1 MSPHRTPAV
10 SVVVSA
16 GLDVAFV
23 VIFVL
28 IGRGNHNEGFSPAGL
43 VTTLWPFL
51 AGLGIGWAAM
61 RAWRSPRRVVWTGIG
76 LWIATVAAGM
86 LLRAASGQ
94 GTALSF
100 VVVATLVLGIFLI
113 GWRAIAAFA
122 ARRRAV
128 AA

>member
-1 MSPHRTPAV
+1 MSSRRTPAA
-10 SVVVSA
+10 SVAVSA
-16 GLDVAFV
+16 GVDVALV

-28 IGRGNHNEGFSPAGL
+28 IGRGNHNEGFSPVGL

-51 AGLGIGWAAM
+51 AGLAIGWVVT
-61 RAWRSPRRVVWTGIG
+61 RAWRRPRRVVWTGIG

-94 GTALSF
+94 GTAFSF
-100 VVVATLVLGIFLI
+100 IVVATLVLGIFLV
-113 GWRAIAAFA
+113 GWRAIAAIA

-128 AA
+128 TA